1 MNGKNK
7 LICIDAVGIRGHGGA
22 AVLMELIHWLP
33 QVRPDWRWHVFLF
46 DRDLREFDDP
56 SIAESVILV
65 HIRKGDSG
73 LARLHWVK
81 CGLKKKITATKAD
94 VCFSL
99 ANIGAHKPSVPQ
111 VVFVH
116 QSNAFFTEG
125 LPKGAFLKRW
135 RMRFMRRQILMGAIA
150 SQAVIVQTDAMRE
163 QMIRYAPSLNGCIH
177 VIPSGYR
184 TKKANQDIRNKK
196 KALIDRA
203 GKPRLIYVTH
213 PSEHKNHDALISAL
227 PHILEK
233 FPTAQLLL
241 TLERDHPPNSR
252 YEMFVQQICKSAHE
266 LKVSSSLVCLGILKH
281 DEVTYALENSDL
293 MVFPSL
299 SESFGLGLV
308 EAMAAGCPVV
318 ASDLPYAHDVAGNA
332 AVYFD
337 PHNPESIALAVTNVL
352 KDENLRR
359 KMQKSGYDR
368 KHLYSY
374 RIIADK
380 IADVLDSAARSKRA
394 ITNYK

>member
-1 MNGKNK
+1 MK
-7 LICIDAVGIRGHGGA
+7 IAIDAVGIRGHGGA
-22 AVLMELIHWLP
+22 AVLCELLYWLP

-46 DRDLREFDDP
+46 ERDLREFDDP
-56 SIAESVILV
+56 PCADSVILEHV
-65 HIRKGDSG
+65 RKGDSG

-81 CGLKKKITATKAD
+81 CGLKKRITAIKAD

-116 QSNAFFTEG
+116 QPNAFFDTG

-135 RMRFMRRQILMGAIA
+135 RLLFMRRQILMGAIA

-163 QMIRYAPSLNGCIH
+163 QMVRYEPRLNGRIH

-184 TKKANQDIRNKK
+184 TKKTNQDIRNEKK
-196 KALIDRA
+196 SLINGA

-227 PHILEK
+227 PPILK
-233 FPTAQLLL
+233 SFPTAQLLL

-252 YEMFVQQICKSAHE
+252 YEMFVQKICKSAQE
-266 LKVSSSLVCLGILKH
+266 LKVTPSLVWLGVLNQ

-299 SESFGLGLV
+299 AESFGLGLV
-308 EAMAAGCPVV
+308 EAMASGCPVAV
-318 ASDLPYAHDVAGNA
+318 SDLQYAHDVAGDA

-337 PHNPESIALAVTNVL
+337 PHNPESIATTVRNVL
-352 KDENLRR
+352 KDENLQ
-359 KMQKSGYDR
+359 KAMQESGNDR
-368 KHLYSY
+368 KNLYSY
-374 RIIADK
+374 RVIADK
-380 IADVLDSAARSKRA
+380 IANVLAMAARSK
-394 ITNYK
+394 